1 MGEFYSCGAR
11 RKTGEFYGEEKLIWA
26 ASWGDGVGR
35 KKKERTD
42 DVEVFWERKMLK
54 RGQRVGGMICNLC
67 RSAEEGGVGIA
78 RRGCSVTSL

>member
-1 MGEFYSCGAR
+1 M
-11 RKTGEFYGEEKLIWA
+11 
-26 ASWGDGVGR
+26 GR

-78 RRGCSVTSL
+78 RRSFIVIFYFQLIHLNLIFRGRKTFADLQS